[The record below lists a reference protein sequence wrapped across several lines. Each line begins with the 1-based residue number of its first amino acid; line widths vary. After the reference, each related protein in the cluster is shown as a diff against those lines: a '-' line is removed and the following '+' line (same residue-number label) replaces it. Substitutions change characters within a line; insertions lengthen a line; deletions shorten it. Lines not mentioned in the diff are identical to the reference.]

1 MSIRAVCA
9 AIAAFGGHVFG
20 NIDGLFYALIAFVI
34 IDYITGVCVAI
45 HNKKLSSGIGASG
58 IAKKISVFALVSLS
72 HIIDRFLLGEDDI
85 LRTVTTLFYI
95 ADEAIS
101 IMENVG
107 EVRLPLPPKMRDILL
122 HFDKYDGGKDK
133 KV

>member
-9 AIAAFGGHVFG
+9 AIAAFGGHIFG
-20 NIDGLFYALIAFVI
+20 HIDGLFYALIAFVI

-95 ADEAIS
+95 ANE
-101 IMENVG
+101 
-107 EVRLPLPPKMRDILL
+107 
-122 HFDKYDGGKDK
+122 HHGKCR
-133 KV
+133 